1 MDFSAI
7 YMEYAVDNGA
17 AGSPYLGLFLGVGL
31 ALGLVGAAVGV
42 GVREARRRGRD

>member
-7 YMEYAVDNGA
+7 YMEYAVENGA
-17 AGSPYLGLFLGVGL
+17 TGSPYLGMFLGVGL

-42 GVREARRRGRD
+42 REARKGG